1 MGRGRVRAGVD
12 ITKDQTVGL
21 KKQITLFQGVAIIV
35 GIIIGSGIFV
45 SPVGILI
52 HVKSVGMSLV
62 MWGLCG
68 LYNTLCAICY
78 AELGASIP
86 QSGGEYVYI
95 KRAFGDYPA
104 FLCLWINLMLIC
116 PVGVAALSLIASLYI
131 LKPLYPDCMVPP
143 LAERFIAVVIVCL
156 LVMVNC
162 RNVKWVTRLQIFITS
177 SKLIALAIIII
188 IGFVHLG
195 RGNFESF
202 EEPFA
207 DSDFSA
213 GAIALSFYSGFWAY
227 SGWSYLNFLTEE
239 LVEPHKNL
247 PRAIMISMLTVI
259 SVYMVANI
267 AYLGVLTPQQMT
279 QSTAVA
285 VTFAEHTMGVMQ
297 WLMPILIGISVL
309 GTINGTILSMSR
321 LFFIGAQNNHMP
333 LFMSM
338 VQYTYMT
345 PATSLIVIYTYMTPA
360 TSLIVILML
369 VLCFHSLG
377 DIVLML
383 VLCFQSSGD
392 IWYLIEMEGF
402 GFATILTMV
411 FAGQVYLR
419 YTEPNL
425 HRPIKVWIALPAILC
440 LVSLCIVCLTFYQKV
455 SESLTALAILA
466 GGTVLYL
473 FGNRW
478 QNKPRAVQS
487 KMDAV
492 NVLIQKI
499 FLVVQPD
506 SPDDIDWE

>member
-1 MGRGRVRAGVD
+1 MGKGTVGASVN
-12 ITKDQTVGL
+12 ITKDQDQTVRL

-52 HVKSVGMSLV
+52 HVKSVGMSLI

-104 FLCLWINLMLIC
+104 FLCLWINFMLIC
-116 PVGVAALSLIASLYI
+116 PVGLAALSLIASLYI
-131 LKPLYPDCMVPP
+131 LQPIFPDCLVPP
-143 LAERFIAVVIVCL
+143 LAERFIAVCIVGL
-156 LVMVNC
+156 IVMANC
-162 RNVKWVTRLQIFITS
+162 RNVKLVTRLQIFITS
-177 SKLIALAIIII
+177 SKLIALAIVII
-188 IGFVHLG
+188 IGFVYLG
-195 RGNFESF
+195 RGNIESF
-202 EEPFA
+202 ENAFT
-207 DSDFSA
+207 DSDFSG

-247 PRAIMISMLTVI
+247 PRAIMISMGLVI
-259 SVYMVANI
+259 IVYLVANV

-279 QSTAVA
+279 HSTAVA
-285 VTFAEHTMGVMQ
+285 VTFAEHTMGAAH

-338 VQYTYMT
+338 VQYKFMT
-345 PATSLIVIYTYMTPA
+345 PATSLF
-360 TSLIVILML
+360 VILA
-369 VLCFHSLG
+369 
-377 DIVLML
+377 L

-419 YTEPNL
+419 YKEPNL
-425 HRPIKVWIALPAILC
+425 DRPIKVPIVLPIILC
-440 LVSLCIVCLTFYQKV
+440 VVSLAIVVLTFYQKV
-455 SESLTALAILA
+455 SESLTALMILA

-478 QNKPRAVQS
+478 QNKPRTIQT
-487 KMDAV
+487 KIDAV
-492 NVLIQKI
+492 NLFLQKL
-499 FLVVQPD
+499 FLVVPQD
-506 SPDDIDWE
+506 NADELDWE